1 MGQLAVPAEQLGS
14 GTASP
19 TEQLP
24 KVLRDILTKARTSW
38 LRNQE
43 VVDLLTNYR
52 TYRFRVS
59 KEPPQKPPGG
69 SLFLFNRKTVRFF
82 RKDGHDWRKKSDGK
96 TVRETHEKL
105 KVGNKEILN
114 CYYAHAGDSLQ
125 RRCYWL
131 LDGDD
136 NVVLVHYLSSNPQ
149 ANCVLRSPLL
159 SSDPS
164 FSGALPLNALEAT
177 LPYPQ
182 QTSSSTAWHAAPS
195 NELSRTS
202 SVPDNFGSST
212 SRQAAQQAVAMPSMF
227 TVTTGDIVMRMAP
240 DGETSASEPTDARSS
255 VFRQLPTPF
264 SVPDKSVGGV
274 PHAPA
279 LNNGDARPEHSLSD
293 FSRAASVPAH
303 PTARSAS
310 GQLAS
315 TIEDAMRLGPL
326 HSAPSFSAGTV
337 QTGSTVDPLDLQR
350 ARSTNGTS
358 AHLMSEPMTIGNTSM
373 SGNSSMDHQAP
384 ALRLEFKGTSPSSGP
399 MDAPLRS
406 ACALQSQDIGLSLAH
421 SGSTGRLSRD
431 TSTTLAGGLQR
442 RDPSLKLG
450 LGL

>member
-14 GTASP
+14 GAASS

-52 TYRFRVS
+52 SYRFRVS

-114 CYYAHAGDSLQ
+114 CYYAHAEDALQ

-136 NVVLVHYLSSNPQ
+136 NVVLVHYLSSNPH
-149 ANCVLRSPLL
+149 ANCVLRSPSLNGN
-159 SSDPS
+159 PS
-164 FSGALPLNALEAT
+164 FSGAMPLNALEG
-177 LPYPQ
+177 PPSYPQ
-182 QTSSSTAWHAAPS
+182 VGTSTAWDAAPAS
-195 NELSRTS
+195 GMSRTN
-202 SVPDNFGSST
+202 SVPENFGSS
-212 SRQAAQQAVAMPSMF
+212 SNGAAGQQPAALPTMF
-227 TVTTGDIVMRMAP
+227 TVTTGDVITR
-240 DGETSASEPTDARSS
+240 T
-255 VFRQLPTPF
+255 
-264 SVPDKSVGGV
+264 
-274 PHAPA
+274 
-279 LNNGDARPEHSLSD
+279 
-293 FSRAASVPAH
+293 
-303 PTARSAS
+303 AS
-310 GQLAS
+310 GEGAVALELPQL
-315 TIEDAMRLGPL
+315 
-326 HSAPSFSAGTV
+326 
-337 QTGSTVDPLDLQR
+337 
-350 ARSTNGTS
+350 
-358 AHLMSEPMTIGNTSM
+358 
-373 SGNSSMDHQAP
+373 P

-399 MDAPLRS
+399 ADATLRP
-406 ACALQSQDIGLSLAH
+406 ACALQSQDIARSLAH

-431 TSTTLAGGLQR
+431 TSSTLAGGLQR